1 MNGSHCRQE
10 EFQVRMMA
18 WRMANYVTIV
28 HLQQGQIQLK
38 ASHSSWV
45 GYGPRAS
52 ALVITIEEVGNWC
65 LSLPNIC
72 SNPQFWHLQCSA
84 SAAGL
89 HWIGPITR
97 LNSEPLKLQTWGF
110 DALWKCSFRTNGQVA
125 YSLNFNIEG
134 GQSGTMS
141 SGKRIATQSSTCKEL
156 SNFSMRPLHQSICK
170 SLIVAARCHVP
181 RHVSQPALWFFG
193 VVQQCSTSMMSK
205 SIPDFMPMSYSI
217 PCVSSQSDL
226 WPWKNSGFSWFI
238 HINHILEDLME
249 NSDTSRMS
257 CVNTARMLRNLH
269 GTFTIMNFCHL
280 GVLQFLRIKQKS
292 TLVIP
297 HIPQQF
303 HINWECAPVFR
314 LTHLLVL

>member
-181 RHVSQPALWFFG
+181 RHVSQPALWFLGSYSNAQPPWCPNQSPISCPCHIPFHVCHHSQIYDLEKT
-193 VVQQCSTSMMSK
+193 VVSHGLSTSIIS
-205 SIPDFMPMSYSI
+205 
-217 PCVSSQSDL
+217 
-226 WPWKNSGFSWFI
+226 WKTWWRTRTPPGW
-238 HINHILEDLME
+238 
-249 NSDTSRMS
+249 
-257 CVNTARMLRNLH
+257 V
-269 GTFTIMNFCHL
+269 
-280 GVLQFLRIKQKS
+280 VS
-292 TLVIP
+292 TLPGCYGICMALSP
-297 HIPQQF
+297 SWTF
-303 HINWECAPVFR
+303 A
-314 LTHLLVL
+314 T